1 MIGGHRGSA
10 PVPYATL
17 VRSRPGRRW
26 RGQEADAGLAGEPEE
41 SLALGSVAD
50 HGNLIGDEGAQARP
64 AMGYA
69 AHIEIGAFEY
79 AVDGDGDIDLFGLDI
94 AGKDKKDKT
103 VYLFKINVRNVKDK
117 EFTELQDA
125 IDYANDWADYEGDYP
140 LEYEAPWVIRTFPF
154 RRRK

>member
-1 MIGGHRGSA
+1 MALIYTT
-10 PVPYATL
+10 VP
-17 VRSRPGRRW
+17 
-26 RGQEADAGLAGEPEE
+26 
-41 SLALGSVAD
+41 
-50 HGNLIGDEGAQARP
+50 GAQNPRFGISHYNIADKLTR
-64 AMGYA
+64 ANYSNKAVVRDG
-69 AHIEIGAFEY
+69 EY
-79 AVDGDGDIDLFGLDI
+79 IWVCKAKKHQ
-94 AGKDKKDKT
+94 GKDKKDKT